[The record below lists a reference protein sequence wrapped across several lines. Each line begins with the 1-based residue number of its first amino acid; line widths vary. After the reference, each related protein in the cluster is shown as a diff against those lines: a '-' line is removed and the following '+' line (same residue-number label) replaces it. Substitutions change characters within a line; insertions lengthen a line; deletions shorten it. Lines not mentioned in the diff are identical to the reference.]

1 MTGPREEVDRARI
14 DITQLTR
21 RPPTTSLMLAHW
33 YSLDIENHAQPVRF
47 VDARQA
53 IPPSHR
59 MNVIRCERARL
70 GLEPTKAGNSVNV
83 RPYLFSISRSPLP
96 RFGS

>member
-47 VDARQA
+47 VDARQP

-70 GLEPTKAGNSVNV
+70 GLEPTKTGNRSMSA
-83 RPYLFSISRSPLP
+83 PIFSISRSPLP